1 VFHADICCGEL
12 VLAGVG
18 LERVLEDRGCCEE
31 GWSRQD
37 EGFGWGS
44 DGARGHVLVVIM
56 GEVGV

>member
-1 VFHADICCGEL
+1 M
-12 VLAGVG
+12 G

-31 GWSRQD
+31 GRSRRD

-44 DGARGHVLVVIM
+44 DGGRGHVLVVIM